1 MPSALGPDSGPGRS
15 VGVSLPVQDELAPA
29 DYVGLAARAEEYGF
43 ASVFLGEIAGTDAF
57 ALLGAIAARTERIRL
72 GTGIVSLY
80 SRSVPQLAMATA
92 TLDGLAPGRFV
103 LGLGC
108 STRGVVED
116 WHGRSFHGSS
126 GVPAVLEPLRRLLAG
141 ESVNL
146 SDSPGPYR
154 RFRLMPPSR
163 HDVPVI
169 LAAIGPGMLQTAA
182 RCADGVYLAFCPVE
196 ETRQRIRIVHK
207 AAERPVTS
215 MLSVNAYAG
224 PDLEGG
230 MRRMREFLLRYFL
243 LPTHRRGFGEADT
256 TALEHAV
263 QLWRD
268 GARSQAIDAVPDRVV
283 QRFAVVGSGSD
294 VAERVRAYW
303 AAGIDHVVLH
313 VLGDGSPGG
322 EASAGTCRAVSLAL
336 QASGL
341 PSSQPATPVACSAP
355 PGPARPAP
363 PPSRAGGPAGSAAR
377 RRGTSVRTTGR
388 HR

>member
-1 MPSALGPDSGPGRS
+1 MPSAIRLDTGPGRS
-15 VGVSLPVQDELAPA
+15 VGISLPVQDELPPA
-29 DYVGLAARAEEYGF
+29 DYVRLAARAEEYGF

-57 ALLGAIAARTERIRL
+57 ALLGAIAATTGQIQL

-126 GVPAVLEPLRRLLAG
+126 GVPAVLERLRRLLAG
-141 ESVNL
+141 ESVSL
-146 SDSPGPYR
+146 SDSPGPYG

-169 LAAIGPGMLQTAA
+169 LAAIGPSMLQTAA
-182 RCADGVYLAFCPVE
+182 RWADGVYLAFCPVDDTE
-196 ETRQRIRIVHK
+196 QRIAMVHK

-215 MLSVNAYAG
+215 MMSVNAYAG
-224 PDLEGG
+224 EDLDGG

-256 TALEHAV
+256 AALERAV

-268 GARSQAIDAVPDRVV
+268 GARSQAIGAVPDRVV

-294 VAERVRAYW
+294 VAERVHAYW

-336 QASGL
+336 QD
-341 PSSQPATPVACSAP
+341 
-355 PGPARPAP
+355 
-363 PPSRAGGPAGSAAR
+363 SR
-377 RRGTSVRTTGR
+377 
-388 HR
+388 